1 MTASVAERPDN
12 ALPPEQRKN
21 VTKFEYV
28 CLMLARIGGM
38 FGTTLTGTL
47 AAAFLHELFFG
58 PVGVDS
64 DRIAKILAVQ
74 TTITT
79 VAGILIG
86 LIAGVIVQKWKTRW
100 GRYRHWYIICLVPI
114 FVLTVLFFYVPKG
127 WSAAV
132 INGTEAEAAAAL
144 QKLILWRY
152 GIALC
157 QTIFNAFNNFGQN
170 VAQVISPNPREKK
183 TVATVWRLSYYIG
196 YGGAYLGT
204 FVYGLFSDDK
214 NKMYMT
220 LAIVAAIVTAF
231 GNLMCGLFC
240 KERIEL
246 PKKEKVKVSK
256 ALFSLFK
263 YRNYRA
269 YQYMAWVNNLA
280 ALGKFSTFLAAIT
293 VGSSKNLLLTIPTAA
308 GTVVGNLITAKLS
321 QKHEP
326 TKLLKFCGPYSIVSA
341 GILFLI
347 CFVEAKFGLYFFSG
361 WNSIF
366 FYVFYFVF
374 GVGIGIQELS
384 ASHFDVEYFDYLEW
398 QTGDRME
405 AIQGIVPGWINTGIN
420 YLKELAIPFL
430 IAWVG
435 YEASTEG
442 DLVKTMQ
449 AQPTYLKTCL
459 WLLAFLLF
467 GYAFANL
474 FKAIILKTLYN
485 GEGETKQQMY
495 KDLEEIRAARHAE
508 NLETA
513 YQTEGAA
520 VEDIVTETEE
530 AVTEAE
536 ETAADI
542 EEKTDDSA
550 E

>member
-1 MTASVAERPDN
+1 MSMKDKSKTNALRKPDN
-12 ALPPEQRKN
+12 ALPSDVGKN
-21 VTKFEYV
+21 VTTFEYV
-28 CLMLARIGGM
+28 CLSLARIGGM

-47 AAAFLHELFFG
+47 AAAFLHELYFG
-58 PVGVDS
+58 PVGVES
-64 DRIAKILAVQ
+64 AQIAKILAVQ

-79 VAGILIG
+79 IAGILIG
-86 LIAGVIVQKWKTRW
+86 LLVGVVVQKWKSRW
-100 GRYRHWYIICLVPI
+100 GRYRQWYIICLLPI
-114 FVLTVLFFYVPKG
+114 FTLTVLFFYVPKG

-132 INGTEAEAAAAL
+132 VSGTEAEAAEAL
-144 QKLILWRY
+144 RKMILFRY
-152 GIALC
+152 GIALS
-157 QTIFNAFNNFGQN
+157 QTIFNAFNNVGQN
-170 VAQVISPNPREKK
+170 VAQVISPNPKEKK
-183 TVATVWRLSYYIG
+183 TVATIWQLSYYIG

-220 LAIVAAIVTAF
+220 LAIVAATVTAF

-269 YQYMAWVNNLA
+269 FQYMVWVNNLA

-308 GTVVGNLITAKLS
+308 GTVVGNVLTAKLS
-321 QKHEP
+321 KKHEP
-326 TKLLKFCGPYSIVSA
+326 TKLLKFCGPYAMISA
-341 GILFLI
+341 GVLFLI
-347 CFVEAKFGLYFFSG
+347 CFVEAKMGLMFFSG
-361 WNSIF
+361 WNSVF
-366 FYVFYFVF
+366 FYAFYFLF

-384 ASHFDVEYFDYLEW
+384 KSHFEVEYYDYLEW

-435 YEASTEG
+435 YQSSAEG

-449 AQPTYLKTCL
+449 AQPTYLRTCL

-485 GEGETKQQMY
+485 IEGETKAQMY
-495 KDLEEIRAARHAE
+495 QELEQMRAERHAE
-508 NLETA
+508 NLA
-513 YQTEGAA
+513 L
-520 VEDIVTETEE
+520 ETENALSE
-530 AVTEAE
+530 
-536 ETAADI
+536 
-542 EEKTDDSA
+542 
-550 E
+550 

>member
-1 MTASVAERPDN
+1 MENNVNLQAPEN
-12 ALPPEQRKN
+12 ALPADRAKN
-21 VTKFEYV
+21 VTRFEYI

-47 AAAFLHELFFG
+47 AAAFLHELYYG

-86 LIAGVIVQKWKTRW
+86 LVVGFVVQKWKSRW
-100 GRYRHWYIICLVPI
+100 GRYRQWYIICLIPI

-127 WSAAV
+127 WPIEKMIV
-132 INGTEAEAAAAL
+132 
-144 QKLILWRY
+144 WRY

-157 QTIFNAFNNFGQN
+157 QTVFNAFNNVGQN
-170 VAQVISPNPREKK
+170 VAQVISPNPKEKK
-183 TVATVWRLSYYIG
+183 TVATIWQLSYYLG

-214 NKMYMT
+214 NAMYMT
-220 LAIVAAIVTAF
+220 LAVVAAIVTAF

-240 KERIEL
+240 HERIEL
-246 PKKEKVKVSK
+246 PKKEKVKISK
-256 ALFSLFK
+256 QLFTLFK

-269 YQYMAWVNNLA
+269 YQYISWVNNFA
-280 ALGKFSTFLAAIT
+280 ALGKFSTYLAAIT

-308 GTVVGNLITAKLS
+308 GTVVGNLITAKIS
-321 QKHEP
+321 KKYEP
-326 TKLLKFCGPYSIVSA
+326 TKLLKFCGPYAMVSA
-341 GILFLI
+341 GVLFLI
-347 CFVEAKFGLYFFSG
+347 CWAEAKAGLMFFSG

-366 FYVFYFVF
+366 FYVFYFLF
-374 GVGIGIQELS
+374 GVGIGVQELS
-384 ASHFDVEYFDYLEW
+384 NSHFNVEYFDYLEW

-405 AIQGIVPGWINTGIN
+405 AIQGIVPGWINTGLS

-430 IAWVG
+430 LAWVG
-435 YEASTEG
+435 YQSSAEG

-467 GYAFANL
+467 GYALSNL
-474 FKAIILKTLYN
+474 LKAVILKTLYN
-485 GEGETKQQMY
+485 VEGEKKEQMY
-495 KDLEEIRAARHAE
+495 AELEQMRAERHIE
-508 NLETA
+508 N
-513 YQTEGAA
+513 EGISDGE
-520 VEDIVTETEE
+520 VVSTT
-530 AVTEAE
+530 
-536 ETAADI
+536 
-542 EEKTDDSA
+542 SA